1 MLVESLIFL
10 LENSSLQSMFPI
22 AVRVILLKACLCKAD
37 FLVVQ
42 QLRFH
47 ASTAVDRAS
56 VPWSKA
62 KFPWA
67 VWCGQGEKKKKLCV
81 VVGCNCSPLLTL
93 SNYIG
98 YSPNTPSELPPQ
110 GLITCWTVSRETL
123 FPDKHVTCYLVF
135 LRLYA
140 KLFQWRGLSWSLCTS
155 GVVNYGP
162 QQSLLS
168 VSFWMVPELRMV
180 RYFLIG

>member
-1 MLVESLIFL
+1 MPLCYPATPRTGILRVLII
-10 LENSSLQSMFPI
+10 I
-22 AVRVILLKACLCKAD
+22 AGD
-37 FLVVQ
+37 FLAVQ
-42 QLRFH
+42 GLELCI
-47 ASTAVDRAS
+47 STAVGRGS
-56 VPWSKA
+56 IPWSKA

-81 VVGCNCSPLLTL
+81 VVGCNCSRLLTL
-93 SNYIG
+93 SSYIG

-140 KLFQWRGLSWSLCTS
+140 KLFQWRGLS
-155 GVVNYGP
+155 
-162 QQSLLS
+162 
-168 VSFWMVPELRMV
+168 
-180 RYFLIG
+180 